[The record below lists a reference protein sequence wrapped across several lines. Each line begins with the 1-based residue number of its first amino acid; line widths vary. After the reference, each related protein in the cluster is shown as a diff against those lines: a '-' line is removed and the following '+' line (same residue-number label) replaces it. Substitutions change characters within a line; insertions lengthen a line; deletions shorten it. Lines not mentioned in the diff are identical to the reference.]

1 MEYSMI
7 EPHSQLPHMLVQS
20 YLGVIVGSA
29 TGEVVGGRSPQRV
42 LRTQTRTV
50 QAPLVELYLG

>member
-42 LRTQTRTV
+42 LRTPTRNV
-50 QAPLVELYLG
+50 QVPVAELCLE